1 MPESFDK
8 PIDLGD
14 AETAPQI
21 VEALLRRTLER
32 GASDLHLLPT
42 RDGLQVE
49 WRVDGVVQRLG
60 RIDPGVAKN
69 VITRLKVLAGLLT
82 YETHK
87 PQEGRLRSDG
97 LGRPMRVSTL
107 PTLFGERIVARV
119 LSEDGGE
126 LLRLGELTLPTTVLE
141 TLTQALAATSGAVL
155 IVGPSGSGKTTT
167 AYACLREIQSRW
179 GGGRSVVTLEDPA
192 EVVLPGVAQSQ
203 ANPDAGYDL
212 ATALRSLVRQD
223 PDVLFVGEMRDAEAA
238 RIAYQAAMTGQLL
251 LTTLHATDA
260 ATAIARLLD
269 MGAPPYLVRG
279 ATRAIVAQRL
289 LRKVCECRQGDA
301 PRPDCPRCAGVGYHG
316 RVAIAEAVD
325 LADAALARSIDSG
338 YDRAR
343 FNEERRAAQS
353 ATLMDQAAELVQ
365 SGLTDRLEVD
375 RVLGWEVGP

>member
-1 MPESFDK
+1 MNDSTHQDL
-8 PIDLGD
+8 DLGD
-14 AETAPQI
+14 AVTAPQI

-42 RDGLQVE
+42 REGLQVE

-60 RIDPGVAKN
+60 LIDRDVANN
-69 VITRLKVLAGLLT
+69 VTTRLKVLAGLLT
-82 YETHK
+82 YETNK
-87 PQEGRLRSDG
+87 PQEGRLRAEG
-97 LGRPMRVSTL
+97 LDRPMRISTL
-107 PTLFGERIVARV
+107 PTVFGERIVARV

-126 LLRLGELTLPTTVLE
+126 LLRLGDLTLPKGVAD
-141 TLTQALAATSGAVL
+141 TLSQALAATSGAVL

-179 GGGRSVVTLEDPA
+179 GGGRSVVTLEDPV

-301 PRPDCPRCAGVGYHG
+301 ALPDCPRCDGVGYDG
-316 RVAIAEAVD
+316 RLAIAESID
-325 LADAALARSIDSG
+325 LADTALARSIDSG

-353 ATLMDQAAELVQ
+353 ATLMDQAAKLVHA
-365 SGLTDRLEVD
+365 GLTDQLEVD